1 MFLVLFRPKFL
12 NTFNYCFCGVC
23 LMVKV
28 MCETGDEKVQACLK
42 KLVEQGFV
50 LQAGLLQGFA
60 FYMHGV
66 VVEGNRIGRTMGYPT
81 ANLKMSPG
89 LLAPAQGVYAA
100 FVRVH
105 TQWFESMVN
114 IGIRPTLDQ
123 HNVTVE
129 AHIFGFDENIY
140 GQNIEIHFINRI
152 RDEMRFP
159 SLEALK
165 EQLHS
170 DHLESRAVIKKLS
183 LKPDLNDRVVY
194 FNWNNSAVTGTLQ

>member
-1 MFLVLFRPKFL
+1 
-12 NTFNYCFCGVC
+12 
-23 LMVKV
+23 
-28 MCETGDEKVQACLK
+28 
-42 KLVEQGFV
+42 
-50 LQAGLLQGFA
+50 
-60 FYMHGV
+60 
-66 VVEGNRIGRTMGYPT
+66 
-81 ANLKMSPG
+81 
-89 LLAPAQGVYAA
+89 
-100 FVRVH
+100 VRVH

-159 SLEALK
+159 SLDALK

-194 FNWNNSAVTGTLQ
+194 FNRNGSSVTDTGQ